1 MVALREL
8 ALKKGSALLTKL
20 IFTAME
26 PTAGCKSYPRAG
38 DQVCRER
45 DPDTRPLKGAPAI
58 DARQAISR
66 TSHAIDL

>member
-1 MVALREL
+1 LVALREL

-20 IFTAME
+20 IFTTME
-26 PTAGCKSYPRAG
+26 PTAGRKSYPRAG
-38 DQVCRER
+38 DLVCRER
-45 DPDTRPLKGAPAI
+45 DPDTRPLKGVPAI